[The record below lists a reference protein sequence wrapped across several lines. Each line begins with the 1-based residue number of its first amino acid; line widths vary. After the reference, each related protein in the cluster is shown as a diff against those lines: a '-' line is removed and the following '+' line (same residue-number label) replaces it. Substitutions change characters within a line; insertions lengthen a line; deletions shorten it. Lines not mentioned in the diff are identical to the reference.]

1 MTLIKVSD
9 NRIRFEHPLILDPD
23 KKYKLGVSHIMFSIN
38 ETFIVDNFH
47 FNIYIPIPTTTEKFM
62 VKTGLTGT
70 FTIKEIETEL
80 QKTMQNTY
88 SMLIDK
94 MEKDK
99 KKLKL
104 LKH

>member
-47 FNIYIPIPTTTEKFM
+47 FNIYIPKPTTTEKFM
-62 VKTGLTGT
+62 FTSGLRGT